1 MGRSVIR
8 QIEGDVFAV
17 LRRLPTAWTH
27 GVVTDPPYGWGFMG
41 REFDS
46 AHRRAALDEQAAFAG
61 WLTDSERRARGI
73 RPMTDGERYALWSL
87 GWLREAYRVLVPGGV
102 LLGFQ
107 GAKSYDAFTFAGRL
121 AGFEVL
127 PMIAGI
133 TGQAM
138 AQGGNVGKLVD
149 REAGAE
155 RAPDGSVSNW
165 GRHGRSSYA
174 SDPWT
179 TSQGARRQ
187 GTAPATP
194 LARDFDGH
202 GTRIRDQLMP
212 IAVLMKPCEGSFAA
226 NARLWGVA
234 GFDVDGARI
243 EAEMNRRS
251 VRSAARGQA
260 YAQDEWTK
268 SAVRNKTGGP
278 NTNLGRYPG
287 NVLLDDAAA
296 EEVGEMSGERPSG
309 GGTKGARLG
318 CGYKNDWTEPPREG
332 YPASSGDASRYFRR
346 FRYIARAP
354 KSERMRGLETWHWV
368 GDPEHP
374 EGWRRVGV
382 AEWQGI
388 PKRRQ
393 MVGSNHPTLKALEL
407 TRWAARLILPPPGP
421 EATAIRERTTGSR
434 SRVLVPFSGVG
445 SEAIGCALA
454 GWADV
459 VAIEIS
465 PSYVAQAACRWRAW
479 GPYSAA
485 RAVAI
490 EEAGSVERAGHE
502 GQGKLFDEEPRTPSP
517 GA

>member
-1 MGRSVIR
+1 MIAQV
-8 QIEGDVFAV
+8 EGDVFAV
-17 LRRLPTAWTH
+17 LRRLPTAWAH
-27 GVVTDPPYGWGFMG
+27 GIVTDPPYGWDFMG
-41 REFDS
+41 REFDRQ
-46 AHRRAALDEQAAFAG
+46 HRRAALDEQALYAG
-61 WLTDSERRARGI
+61 WLTDSERRARGV

-87 GWLREAYRVLVPGGV
+87 GWLREAYRVLVPGGI

-107 GAKSYDAFTFAGRL
+107 GAKSYDAFAFAGRL

-138 AQGGNVGKLVD
+138 AQGGDLGKMVD
-149 REAGAE
+149 REAGAVRE
-155 RAPDGSVSNW
+155 TTWRPYGVAGGVHQHYEDRPWLQRAQRDGGKW
-165 GRHGRSSYA
+165 HETG
-174 SDPWT
+174 P
-179 TSQGARRQ
+179 
-187 GTAPATP
+187 PATP
-194 LARDFDGH
+194 LARDFNGH

-212 IAVLMKPCEGSFAA
+212 IAVLMKPTEGSFAS
-226 NARLWGVA
+226 NARRWGVA

-243 EAEMNRRS
+243 ETEDRLLRPVGSLGGTMTMSGGS
-251 VRSAARGQA
+251 VVPGRI
-260 YAQDEWTK
+260 
-268 SAVRNKTGGP
+268 TGS
-278 NTNLGRYPG
+278 TSGRYPG
-287 NVLLDDAAA
+287 NVLVDEAAA
-296 EEVGEMSGERPSG
+296 EEVGEMSGWCHPAGSYRHGSASGRVLAARDDEGAEAQRPWG
-309 GGTKGARLG
+309 DRGGTA
-318 CGYKNDWTEPPREG
+318 
-332 YPASSGDASRYFRR
+332 ARYFRR

-382 AEWQGI
+382 AEWQTI

-393 MVGSNHPTLKALEL
+393 MVGSNHPTVKALGL

-434 SRVLVPFSGVG
+434 SRVLVPFSGVA

-459 VAIEIS
+459 VAIEMS
-465 PSYVAQAACRWRAW
+465 ESYVAQAACRWRAW
-479 GPYSAA
+479 GPYSEA

-490 EEAGSVERAGHE
+490 EEAGSVASAGHE
-502 GQGKLFDEEPRTPSP
+502 GQGKLFEVEPRTPSS

>member
-1 MGRSVIR
+1 MIHQV
-8 QIEGDVFAV
+8 EGDVFAV
-17 LRRLPTAWTH
+17 LRRLPTAWAH
-27 GVVTDPPYGWGFMG
+27 GIVTDPPYGWDFMG
-41 REFDS
+41 REFDRQ
-46 AHRRAALDEQAAFAG
+46 HRRAALDEQALYAG
-61 WLTDSERRARGI
+61 WLTDAERRARGV

-121 AGFEVL
+121 AGFEIL
-127 PMIAGI
+127 PMISGI

-138 AQGGNVGKLVD
+138 AQGGNLGKLID

-155 RAPDGSVSNW
+155 RQATGAHYRCPEGGSDWRRLSMN
-165 GRHGRSSYA
+165 RAAYRQ
-174 SDPWT
+174 PE
-179 TSQGARRQ
+179 QGAKAL
-187 GTAPATP
+187 TAPATP

-212 IAVLMKPCEGSFAA
+212 IAVLMKPTEGSFAS
-226 NARLWGVA
+226 NARRWGVA
-234 GFDVDGARI
+234 GFDVDGARV
-243 EAEMNRRS
+243 EATPEDVADVWSRRPKATEGVS
-251 VRSAARGQA
+251 QTHS
-260 YAQDEWTK
+260 YAGLDGT
-268 SAVRNKTGGP
+268 TGKKLSQW
-278 NTNLGRYPG
+278 NISRGRYPG

-296 EEVGEMSGERPSG
+296 EEVGEMSGETRPGERPARRSGIGYGSG
-309 GGTKGARLG
+309 GKGTAGG
-318 CGYKNDWTEPPREG
+318 VREVF
-332 YPASSGDASRYFRR
+332 PAGTAARYFRR
-346 FRYIARAP
+346 FRYVGRAP

-393 MVGSNHPTLKALEL
+393 MAGSNHPTLKALGL

-459 VAIEIS
+459 VAIEMS
-465 PSYVAQAACRWRAW
+465 ESYIAQAACRYRAW
-479 GPYSAA
+479 GPYSEA
-485 RAVAI
+485 RAAVI
-490 EEAGSVERAGHE
+490 EEAGSVAAAGHE
-502 GQGKLFDEEPRTPSP
+502 GQGKLFE
-517 GA
+517 G